1 MRHELAVEP
10 LTAPHDGH
18 FQKPVASGSAAAA
31 GSRPCDT
38 WAAPLIPEMVVAIA
52 PAG

>member
-1 MRHELAVEP
+1 MRHDVAVEP

-18 FQKPVASGSAAAA
+18 FQKPAASGSAAAA
-31 GSRPCDT
+31 GSRLCDT
-38 WAAPLIPEMVVAIA
+38 WDAPLIPEMVVAIA